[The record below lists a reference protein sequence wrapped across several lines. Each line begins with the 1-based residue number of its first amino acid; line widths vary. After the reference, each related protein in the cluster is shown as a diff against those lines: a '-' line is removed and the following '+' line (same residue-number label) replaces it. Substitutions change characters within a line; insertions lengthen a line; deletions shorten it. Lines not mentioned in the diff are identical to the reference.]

1 MKKVEK
7 FKSILQNN
15 DKKVN
20 DFFFELQL
28 KTQKKNIRKLKNDF
42 ITISKTDIETIKKLF
57 LTQNTYKEQQETIV
71 MRLISEYKINKNNI
85 SVNVNK
91 DFLEYLQ
98 NYTFTNDINKDFF
111 SSKKHTNTIY
121 KLIDDTVNNTQTWWK
136 FWQYF
141 KNEDVLRSELGI
153 TKTYKNFSL
162 LRNNILIPAQKEI
175 NKKSKYNIYYEYS
188 FDFHNNRKIRIK
200 IFKKN

>member
-1 MKKVEK
+1 MKKLEK

-28 KTQKKNIRKLKNDF
+28 KTQKKNIRKLKNYF
-42 ITISKTDIETIKKLF
+42 ITISKTNIETIKKLF

-85 SVNVNK
+85 SVNVNN

-98 NYTFTNDINKDFF
+98 SYIFTNDINKDFF

-141 KNEDVLRSELGI
+141 KNEDVLRRELGI